1 MPLSRRQ
8 ALAVIGSTIAT
19 VGGSGAPQAQ
29 TAADDALT
37 QNNEAWRLGPRIVV
51 YVARR
56 IRTMEPDQPEAT
68 AVAVSGNRIVAVG
81 SEADVI
87 AALGERPHDVDRRFA
102 DKVMVPGFVEH
113 HVHPLL
119 GASTM
124 VADAVIAIEDW
135 VLPTRTWS
143 AAADAAAYW
152 QALRTAFAANTTAP
166 ATFMTWGYHHEFH
179 GPMSRAALDGFSPDR
194 PLVVWHRSCHE
205 LFLNS
210 PALSKYGLTAATV
223 RGHGLASEQVDFENG
238 HFYEKGLTLVAAALL
253 KDIFTPEKMRTGL
266 DLFRRYLHGK
276 GITTI
281 CEPGTQMI
289 RPLHEL
295 YGEVLSAEDVP
306 FRTYFIPDGRAL
318 YDQAKAAGTL
328 DQLVPST
335 ESYLSW
341 GRGKVRWLPKQV
353 KLFSDGAV
361 FSLLM
366 QVKDPYL
373 DGHKGQWLALPDD
386 YRDAVRRYWNRGY
399 QIHTHV
405 NGDAGL
411 ETVLGAL
418 EERLAAAPRNDHRF
432 TIVHF
437 AVSTEDQ
444 VQRIGRAQAM
454 VSANPYYVTALADRF
469 SEVGL
474 GPERANN
481 MVRLASVLRERP
493 HLSLHSDMPM
503 AAADPLMLAWAAA
516 TRTTASGRVAAPD
529 QRISLEQ
536 ALRGVT
542 IDSAFTIRLEN
553 EIGSI
558 RPGKIADFTILDD
571 DPLEIEPSKVRQI
584 GVWGVVFDGTV
595 RPVERPPQQHGAG
608 EAPIRFGAFDKPAPS
623 RRPAQALSCTSV
635 GVGSSSTAQQVCGCQ
650 SSSTQLS
657 TACACGGVMAHALAE
672 HYASMA

>member
-1 MPLSRRQ
+1 MDAHAQ
-8 ALAVIGSTIAT
+8 A
-19 VGGSGAPQAQ
+19 
-29 TAADDALT
+29 AANDALT
-37 QNNEAWRLGPRIVV
+37 QSDEAWRLGPRIVV

-56 IRTMEPDQPEAT
+56 ILTMEPDQPEAT

-81 SEADVI
+81 GEADVVK
-87 AALGERPHDVDRRFA
+87 ALGERPYDIDRRFA

-124 VADAVIAIEDW
+124 IADAVIAIEDW
-135 VLPTRTWS
+135 ELPTRTWP
-143 AAADAAAYW
+143 AAADAATYW
-152 QALRTAFAANTTAP
+152 VALRAAYAANRTAP

-179 GPMSRAALDGFSPDR
+179 GPMSRAALDALSPDR
-194 PLVVWHRSCHE
+194 PMVVWHRSCHE
-205 LFLNS
+205 VFLNS
-210 PALSKYGLTAATV
+210 AAIAKYGLTADKV
-223 RGHGLASEQVDFENG
+223 GGQGLASEQVDLDKG
-238 HFYEKGLTLVAAALL
+238 HFYEKGLTLVASALL
-253 KDIFTPEKMRTGL
+253 KDIFTPEKMRAGL
-266 DLFRRYLHGK
+266 DLFWRYLQGK
-276 GITTI
+276 GVTTI

-295 YGEVLSAEDVP
+295 YGAVLSADAVP

-318 YDQAKAAGTL
+318 YDQAKSAGTL
-328 DQLVPST
+328 DRLVADT
-335 ESYLSW
+335 DSYLSW
-341 GRGKVRWLPKQV
+341 GRGKVQWLPRQV

-366 QVKDPYL
+366 QVKEPYL
-373 DGHKGQWLALPDD
+373 DGHKGQWIALPDD

-411 ETVLGAL
+411 DVVLGAL

-437 AVSTEDQ
+437 AVSTEEQ
-444 VQRIGRAQAM
+444 VQRIGRTQAM

-481 MVRLASVLRERP
+481 MVRLASVLRQRP
-493 HLSLHSDMPM
+493 QVSLHSDMPM
-503 AAADPLMLAWAAA
+503 AAADPLLLAWAAA

-529 QRISLEQ
+529 QRIPMEQ

-558 RPGKIADFTILDD
+558 RPGKIADFTILED
-571 DPLEIEPSKVRQI
+571 DPLTVAPSAVRSI
-584 GVWGVVFDGTV
+584 GIWGVVFDGTV
-595 RPVERPPQQHGAG
+595 RPIERSAERRRQGA
-608 EAPIRFGAFDKPAPS
+608 APS
-623 RRPAQALSCTSV
+623 PSRFASRDGATSRSAAAATLTCSPTAGGNILAAPSPCSCHSP
-635 GVGSSSTAQQVCGCQ
+635 SSRAP
-650 SSSTQLS
+650 
-657 TACACGGVMAHALAE
+657 TACACGGIMVHALAD
-672 HYASMA
+672 HYAALA